1 MTKTAGPDFGAG
13 VGTQKLPVV
22 RLVVFVVEVAELVA
36 LRSITILA
44 LGVGFAAITT
54 DGGVVIPDVP
64 SCTRGRPFTKERSS
78 RSDAA
83 KPKIDRIA

>member
-1 MTKTAGPDFGAG
+1 M
-13 VGTQKLPVV
+13 GTQKLPVV